1 MDEMSGNVRKNS
13 KASFKSAVYVII
25 KKEDKIL
32 LQRRQG
38 TKAWCGFL
46 ALPAGHIDAGEN
58 PVQAMIR
65 EIKEELGM
73 IVTEEQ
79 LINPTVVERNCTDNK
94 LQYYDVY
101 YELVDYNEE
110 PKIMEPNKCLE
121 LIWADV
127 NNLPKDMITFEKDAL
142 AQREKGVK
150 FYYTVSNE
158 KEQDLP
164 NLSKD

>member
-1 MDEMSGNVRKNS
+1 MNEVSNIERKKD
-13 KASFKSAVYVII
+13 KANFKSAVYVII

-38 TKAWCGFL
+38 TELWCGFL
-46 ALPAGHIDAGEN
+46 ALPAGHIDTGEN
-58 PVQAMIR
+58 PAEATIR

-73 IVTEEQ
+73 NVTEKQ
-79 LINPTVVERNCTDNK
+79 LINPTVVERNCTDRK
-94 LQYYDVY
+94 MQYYDVY

-110 PKIMEPNKCLE
+110 PKIMEPNKCSE
-121 LIWADV
+121 LIWADA
-127 NNLPKDMITFEKDAL
+127 NNLPKDMITLEKEAL